1 MTHRISPPIAPKP
14 KALPPYLING
24 GSPLQ
29 NPLDLRD
36 NAERESLHAS
46 IKSSSGP
53 RRQPIDLDPAIAQG
67 KEERNGVKFETMNG
81 KFEKN
86 EKEGLEQEHARDP
99 RDEAPLTPPFSSY
112 SSRPASPFTANPT
125 VDFDGLSWPSLG
137 TRERLDATPE
147 QSEERLKK
155 LSGAVKTI
163 LECIGR
169 TMAFADS
176 AGLVLKR

>member
-14 KALPPYLING
+14 KALPSYLVNG

-29 NPLDLRD
+29 NPLNLRD
-36 NAERESLHAS
+36 STERESLHAS

-53 RRQPIDLDPAIAQG
+53 RRQPIDLDPPIAQG
-67 KEERNGVKFETMNG
+67 KEERNGVKIDTMNG
-81 KFEKN
+81 KIEKN
-86 EKEGLEQEHARDP
+86 EKKEGLEQEHARDP
-99 RDEAPLTPPFSSY
+99 RDEAPPTPPSSSY
-112 SSRPASPFTANPT
+112 SRPASPFTANPT
-125 VDFDGLSWPSLG
+125 VNFDGLSWPSLG

-147 QSEERLKK
+147 QSQERLEK

-169 TMAFADS
+169 TMAFANPV
-176 AGLVLKR
+176 GWVLEQ

>member
-1 MTHRISPPIAPKP
+1 MTHRISPPIAPKS
-14 KALPPYLING
+14 KALPSYLTNG

-29 NPLDLRD
+29 NPLKLRD
-36 NAERESLHAS
+36 NTERESLHAS

-53 RRQPIDLDPAIAQG
+53 RRVPIDLDPPIVRG
-67 KEERNGVKFETMNG
+67 KEERNGVKTDTMNG
-81 KFEKN
+81 KIEKT
-86 EKEGLEQEHARDP
+86 EKEDLEQEHARDP
-99 RDEAPLTPPFSSY
+99 RDEAPPTPPLSSY
-112 SSRPASPFTANPT
+112 SRPASPFTANPT
-125 VDFDGLSWPSLG
+125 VNFDGLSWPSLG

-169 TMAFADS
+169 AMAFANS
-176 AGLVLKR
+176 AGWVLE